1 MRITILLIAA
11 LVCSTAASAQVS
23 TTKQI
28 KKTVPSFLRGTAL
41 PKWTQP
47 LAEIPNTTRDEPIV
61 IRLNETQSWVGVT
74 PAYLINKVVQVNE
87 KNAVNQI
94 GQFGISYY
102 PSYQQLNLHRLQIIR
117 DGKTIDHTT
126 TVNIRHLQRE
136 TSMEQ
141 GMYGGATTVQF
152 LLDDVRIGDSL
163 ILTFSVTGEN
173 PVFDKKWT
181 SEFEWDSDAPVE
193 RRRVSI
199 MHPKNRSLYWQ
210 QLGDFKKTEIKPTFE
225 IIGDIEKIQFEENKL
240 ESIDR
245 EPSIPSRYFP
255 NRLLQFSEYKNWQE
269 VSNWASNLFPKVKPS
284 IELQKLAQQF
294 KQKNSTIEQVSA
306 ALHWVQDEVRYFS
319 VSIGENSHKPQAPD
333 IVIKRRYGDCKD
345 KSYLLITLLQELG
358 YEAYPVLLSARSSK
372 AAEKSIASP
381 SVFDHV
387 IVAIK
392 LGGKSYFV
400 DPTQTGQK
408 VAVDKIAAP
417 FPGARV
423 LLAQPSTNNLV
434 TLPEREKNLV
444 LAEQNIQIQIP
455 DVNSDA
461 NIDYQYVYRGAYA
474 EWARQVYDGLS
485 QKDKKKSVLMQL
497 EKIYPNIVMDTNV
510 ILVNRLENNEFEVQA
525 KMRIPNPFTQKEGK
539 YFLAYESNIFQ
550 GVLGIPEKVNRNFP
564 FELPTLNYRGQFN
577 FSITWPEMIR
587 NSSGPT
593 KRAIENEF
601 FTATE
606 EVTEF
611 GNKTNIFT
619 DFKIHR
625 NELAANELLQ
635 LQAQTRK
642 IATFGHG
649 EVGFDGKRLKAKAY
663 TNLTQRELAT
673 LQIGAAL
680 SLMGNNIEVPNDN
693 EDALYE
699 ICNTIAASPFLSVFF
714 EEDGPIEQ
722 VRVERFLRAQKTDA
736 PLKRCLSK
744 VLLAGGKYKEAN
756 EIFLA
761 DKSLK
766 NTDRRKKDFAWAS
779 YFAGN
784 AKLAE
789 QQIQEFLQAKKAD
802 SLNTANLFD
811 LADIISLYHRIG
823 IDTTPLKLDFEG
835 YNRTHAWPYPIV
847 QMLLGTISPN
857 ELIKRINTL
866 PQASREIAASDTW
879 YYIAQS
885 HLAVGKYD
893 EALDALNKV
902 INRGIPVSSNYHMAN
917 IERNRILNTNTD
929 YILAK
934 QLLAEGEIAKAV
946 KLFRTSAAANF
957 TNSLYELGKVYY
969 YGDYDDTKKD
979 LKEALRLF
987 EKAANQGHPGAAN
1000 FVANMLYD
1008 GEGVNLNRLLA
1019 IEWYKKAAMLG
1030 DRHGAHNLAK
1040 KYMEGTVVA
1049 KDETAALHNFTI
1061 AAEQGHEKAQ
1071 VELAKMFAN
1080 SKSPFFN
1087 VAEAFRWS
1095 ILSSIRGNMVGMQ
1108 QLAALYATANDIEQN
1123 GKRAIEIYEGLVTK
1137 GDIQSMFNL
1146 GSMYKNGIGIEV
1158 DNPRAFD
1165 WFNRAVDKGHIEAI
1179 VELGSMYQKGLGT
1192 EIRTDKAISLF
1203 ERASNF
1209 GSGNANLQLAH
1220 TYFQGI
1226 GVTKDIDKASQYLLI
1241 AEEKGNSEAQEMI
1254 QKADPELSSA
1264 IEKQRQIREEKY
1276 TAPNAKAEDI
1286 FNLGAKYYY
1295 GRGVAK
1301 NYALAFKWYKL
1312 AADKQLPIAQN
1323 NLGDMYEIGA
1333 GIPTNI
1339 QKAIELYKLAAQ
1351 AGNDSGLL
1359 SLATLYERGL
1369 GFPQDYFMAYVYYQ
1383 MAAAVN
1389 SNMKNRGT
1397 QSAEKLTSEEINR
1410 ANRIASGWKKT
1421 MPLPV
1426 RENITN

>member
-1 MRITILLIAA
+1 MRIIILLIAVLIYSPPA
-11 LVCSTAASAQVS
+11 LAQVS
-23 TTKQI
+23 TAKHT
-28 KKTVPSFLRGTAL
+28 KKTATSFFRGTAL

-47 LAEIPNTTRDEPIV
+47 LAEIPGTTRDEPVV
-61 IRLNETQSWVGVT
+61 IRLSETQSWVGPT

-87 KNAVNQI
+87 KNAVSQI

-102 PSYQQLNLHRLQIIR
+102 PSYQQLNLHRLQIVR
-117 DGKTIDHTT
+117 EGKTIDHTS

-163 ILTFSVTGEN
+163 VLTFSVTGEN

-181 SEFEWDSDAPVE
+181 SEFEWDSDVPIE
-193 RRRVSI
+193 RRRVSV
-199 MHPKNRSLYWQ
+199 MHPRSRPIYWQ

-225 IIGDIEKIQFEENKL
+225 INGDIKKIQFEENKL
-240 ESIDR
+240 EPIDR
-245 EPSIPSRYFP
+245 EASIPSNYFP

-284 IELQKLAQQF
+284 NELQKLAQQF
-294 KQKNSTIEQVSA
+294 KQKNNTIEQVSS
-306 ALHWVQDEVRYFS
+306 ALHWVQDEIRYFS
-319 VSIGENSHKPQAPD
+319 VSIGENSHKPQTPD
-333 IVIKRRYGDCKD
+333 IILKRRYGDCKD

-358 YEAYPVLLSARSSK
+358 YDAYPVLLSARSSK
-372 AAEKSIASP
+372 AAERSIASP

-392 LGGKSYFV
+392 LNGTSYYV

-423 LLAQPSTNNLV
+423 LLAQPSTSSLA
-434 TLPEREKNLV
+434 TLPERRENLV
-444 LAEQNIQIQIP
+444 LAEQNIDIHIP
-455 DVNSDA
+455 DVDGYA
-461 NIDYQYVYRGAYA
+461 NIDYRYIYRGAYA
-474 EWARQVYDGLS
+474 EWARQAYDGLS
-485 QKDKKKSVLMQL
+485 HKDKKKSVLMQL
-497 EKIYPNIVMDTNV
+497 EKIYPNIVMDSNV
-510 ILVNRLENNEFEVQA
+510 ILVNRLQNNEFEVQA
-525 KMRIPNPFTQKEGK
+525 KMRISSPFTQKEGR
-539 YFLAYESNIFQ
+539 YFLPYESNIFQ

-577 FSITWPEMIR
+577 FSVTWPEIIR

-601 FTATE
+601 FTTTE

-635 LQAQTRK
+635 LQTQTRK
-642 IATFGHG
+642 IATFGNG

-663 TNLTQRELAT
+663 TNLKQRELAT

-680 SLMGNNIEVPNDN
+680 NLMGNNIEVPNND
-693 EDALYE
+693 EDTLYE
-699 ICNTIAASPFLSVFF
+699 ICNTLAASPFLSVYF

-722 VRVERFLRAQKTDA
+722 LRIERFFKAQKADA

-744 VLLAGGKYKEAN
+744 VLLVGEKYKEAN
-756 EIFLA
+756 EFLLA

-766 NTDRRKKDFAWAS
+766 NTDRRKKDLAWAS
-779 YFAGN
+779 FFTGDTR
-784 AKLAE
+784 LA
-789 QQIQEFLQAKKAD
+789 QQHMQEFFKARNAN
-802 SLNTANLFD
+802 SLNTINLFD
-811 LADIISLYHRIG
+811 LADIISLYRRLG
-823 IDTTPLKLDFEG
+823 IDTSPLELNFEG
-835 YNRTHAWPYPIV
+835 YYQTQAWPYPIV
-847 QMLLGTISPN
+847 QMLLGVVSPDD
-857 ELIKRINTL
+857 LIKNVNSL
-866 PQASREIAASDTW
+866 PQASREIASADAW
-879 YYIAQS
+879 YYIAQF
-885 HLAVGKYD
+885 HLTNGRND
-893 EALDALNKV
+893 EALAALDKV

-917 IERNRILNTNTD
+917 IERNRLINTNSD
-929 YILAK
+929 YVLAK
-934 QLLAEGEIAKAV
+934 QLLAEREIEKAV

-957 TNSLYELGKVYY
+957 TKSLYELGKVYY
-969 YGDYDDTKKD
+969 YGDYDNTKKD
-979 LKEALRLF
+979 LKEAFQLF
-987 EKAANQGHPGAAN
+987 EKAAIKGHHGAAN

-1008 GEGVNLNRLLA
+1008 GEGVNRNQLLA
-1019 IEWYKKAAMLG
+1019 LEWYKKAAMLG
-1030 DRHGAHNLAK
+1030 DRHGAYNLANT
-1040 KYMEGTVVA
+1040 YMEGTIVA
-1049 KDETAALHNFTI
+1049 RDETAAIHNFTI
-1061 AAEQGHEKAQ
+1061 AAERGSEKAQ

-1080 SKSPFFN
+1080 SKSSFFN

-1123 GKRAIEIYEGLVTK
+1123 GKRAIEIYEGLVAK

-1146 GSMYKNGIGIEV
+1146 GSMYKNGIGIEI
-1158 DNPRAFD
+1158 DNKRAFD
-1165 WFNRAVDKGHIEAI
+1165 WFTRAVDRGHIEAI
-1179 VELGSMYQKGLGT
+1179 VELGSMYQIGLGT

-1203 ERASNF
+1203 ERANNF
-1209 GSGNANLQLAH
+1209 GSGKASLRLAH

-1226 GVTKDIDKASQYLLI
+1226 GVAKDIDKAAQYLLV
-1241 AEEKGNSEAQEMI
+1241 AEEKGIIEAQEVM
-1254 QKADPELSSA
+1254 QKADLELSRA

-1276 TAPNAKAEDI
+1276 TRPDAKAEDI
-1286 FNLGAKYYY
+1286 FELGAKYYY

-1333 GIPTNI
+1333 GIPKDI

-1351 AGNDSGLL
+1351 AGNDFGLL

-1369 GFPQDYFMAYVYYQ
+1369 GFHQDHFLAYVYYQ
-1383 MAAAVN
+1383 IAARLN
-1389 SNMKNRGT
+1389 SSLKGRGA
-1397 QSAEKLTSEEINR
+1397 QSADKLNPEELVR
-1410 ANRIASGWKKT
+1410 ANKVASEWNKS
-1421 MPLPV
+1421 MPLPR
-1426 RENITN
+1426 REQF